1 MNNQKH
7 NRKYKS
13 LLVICIACMVIG
25 LSINCSA
32 DTGSATNS
40 KATSPSARIKKLIS
54 DILEFRIKDTKEL
67 VYSLSSLR
75 NGNTESAQDY
85 VFMLSLYATQESEKI
100 LIFTEETL
108 PELIESDTRQNI
120 ALEFL
125 EYRLDV
131 SVWDLW
137 REQEHYKPGTDENKV
152 IMSALNK
159 VKEYRKAFPRKT
171 EAELAKDMKT
181 MFPAELDSKI
191 DYTEQ
196 AKNILQEI

>member
-1 MNNQKH
+1 MNKQQH
-7 NRKYKS
+7 YRKSQS
-13 LLVICIACMVIG
+13 LFVICIACMVIG

-32 DTGSATNS
+32 DTGSVNGS
-40 KATSPSARIKKLIS
+40 KPTSPSARIKKVIS
-54 DILEFRIKDTKEL
+54 DILEFRIKDTEEL

-75 NGNTESAQDY
+75 NGNTESVQDY

-108 PELIESDTRQNI
+108 PELIESETKQNI

-137 REQEHYKPGTDENKV
+137 RKQEYCTPGTDENKM
-152 IMSALNK
+152 IMNALNT
-159 VKEYRKAFPRKT
+159 VKTYRKAFPRKK

-181 MFPAELDSKI
+181 MFPAELDSNI

-196 AKNILQEI
+196 AKKILKMI